1 MHARIRL
8 LPILILLTLPMAADV
23 KSGDEHWDR
32 RAEGHAG
39 SRAAAG
45 PIDAAI
51 AAYRAAVDGQPSD
64 LEARW
69 KLLRALRFKGAY
81 VAADQAA
88 KRAIFEE
95 AKSSGEEGIELVERL
110 LRARG
115 IASPARASESDVTK
129 VAGTIRGAGE
139 LYYWNAVSVGEWA
152 QVFGR
157 MAAVRQG
164 AAGTIRRQATIA
176 LEIDP
181 AMEGGGPGRLLGRLH
196 NQTPRVPLLTG
207 WASDR
212 EAVKFLREAL
222 RLSPGDKVTMVFLA
236 EAMVAA
242 DRRSRPDAVRL
253 LQRVLETPDHP
264 DFSVEHAAAQADA
277 RQLLAAWR

>member
-8 LPILILLTLPMAADV
+8 VPILILLTLPIAADV
-23 KSGDEHWDR
+23 QSGDEHWDR

-39 SRAAAG
+39 SRAVAA

-51 AAYRAAVDGQPSD
+51 AAYRSAVDTDPSN

-69 KLLRALRFKGAY
+69 KLLRALRFRGAY
-81 VAADQAA
+81 VAETQTE
-88 KRAIFEE
+88 KRSIFEE
-95 AKSSGEEGIELVERL
+95 AKSSGEEGIELLERL
-110 LRARG
+110 LRPRG
-115 IASPARASESDVTK
+115 LANPAKASERDIAK
-129 VAGTIRGAGE
+129 VAGSIRGAGE

-152 QVFGR
+152 QVFGK

-212 EAVKFLREAL
+212 EAVKFLRESL
-222 RLSPGDKVTMVFLA
+222 RLSPGDKVTLVFLA
-236 EAMVAA
+236 EALVAE
-242 DRRSRPDAVRL
+242 DRRTRPEAIRL
-253 LQRVLETPDHP
+253 LQRVLEAPNHP
-264 DFSVEHAAAQADA
+264 DFAVEHAAAQADA
-277 RQLLAAWR
+277 RRLLADWR